1 MVTCS
6 LLYPPA
12 CSPSPL
18 VIATLHTAYVHS
30 GEREVAAASDDAA
43 TAALPRLP
51 KVVTIA
57 LHWQA
62 TENTGPLFSS
72 LRENID
78 VSKLCDEWAVDD
90 GESVQAKC
98 RGMICFAS
106 GELKERGE
114 SVLHD
119 TQSAAP
125 SAVLPPTHPARFLS
139 LSLSLSLSFTHTYTH
154 VHTHLRAMLPL
165 YAHTMHQAT
174 TLDTLA
180 SSSTLKRSSGFV
192 SMAELWQ

>member
-1 MVTCS
+1 M
-6 LLYPPA
+6 
-12 CSPSPL
+12 
-18 VIATLHTAYVHS
+18 
-30 GEREVAAASDDAA
+30 AAASDDAA
-43 TAALPRLP
+43 TAALPQLP

-139 LSLSLSLSFTHTYTH
+139 LSLSFTHTYTH

>member
-18 VIATLHTAYVHS
+18 VIATLHTAYAHS

-43 TAALPRLP
+43 TAALPQLP

-125 SAVLPPTHPARFLS
+125 SAVPPPHTPRALPLS
-139 LSLSLSLSFTHTYTH
+139 LSLLYTH
-154 VHTHLRAMLPL
+154 VHTRT
-165 YAHTMHQAT
+165 YAPCCRCTHTPCTRPPRWTRWLLLQ
-174 TLDTLA
+174 
-180 SSSTLKRSSGFV
+180 R
-192 SMAELWQ
+192 